1 MKIRTYENS
10 VRHGVIDTLKLE
22 DRVKDISSQVQD
34 SQRIVTAPA
43 LSGRRTAGENE
54 SAEAVAADN
63 AVNGA
68 KSFAGAFR
76 DFAGN
81 EIKRA
86 LKRAPVRTDA
96 ANAMRRAVSTGGRT
110 PRGDLNR
117 RTLRVIKGN
126 AGQTVKSHAAGQAV
140 SGAAVRGVEKTA
152 VQGVRIAAQTTAAAG
167 TAAKT
172 AVSAG
177 AGAATAGTSTA
188 VQAAAEAAKKAAV
201 GPVKMMQ
208 ESAAAASRA
217 SPLQAADMARAAQT
231 AQEAAESFGEKA
243 QPKGW
248 TKFAFAIAG
257 ITLTLYMMLAGVMT
271 STGYGRAVNLNER
284 VESYRPSVQKWAA
297 KFGIPEYVEVLLA
310 LCMAETGILEN
321 PGDPFACSE
330 SGLAVKQP
338 DGITDPEYSIEIG
351 VYCFSLKVKKAKC
364 ASPADRNG
372 LFKALQAY
380 NMGDGFID
388 FCDTYY
394 GGIWSVECAQA
405 FSDKMGQGRVYG
417 NPNYIE
423 QFLRCY
429 EFGTVTSTPDFSGA
443 LNAAGLCW
451 PLGDA
456 GQDSITQHFGGMYS
470 GEPHKGLDIGMPE
483 GTPIYAAA
491 DGEVIIANDYD
502 SWGYSWGYYVKI
514 NHSSLHDT
522 LYAHMSRV
530 AVREGQYVRQGELI
544 GYVGNTGNSSG
555 PHLHFELYLNGT
567 RVDPEPYIGT
577 DALQKYLL
585 TNA

>member
-22 DRVKDISSQVQD
+22 DRVKDISTRIQD
-34 SQRIVTAPA
+34 AQRIVTAPVS
-43 LSGRRTAGENE
+43 SGRRTAGENE
-54 SAEAVAADN
+54 SAESAAADN
-63 AVNGA
+63 AANGA
-68 KSFAGAFR
+68 KSLAGALR

-81 EIKRA
+81 EIKRVS
-86 LKRAPVRTDA
+86 VRIDT
-96 ANAMRRAVSTGGRT
+96 ANAMRRAVITGGRT
-110 PRGDLNR
+110 PKGDLNR
-117 RTLRVIKGN
+117 RTLRFIKGN
-126 AGQTVKSHAAGQAV
+126 AGQAVKSHAAGQAV

-152 VQGVRIAAQTTAAAG
+152 VQGVRIAAQTTAAAAG

-172 AVSAG
+172 AVSTG
-177 AGAATAGTSTA
+177 VGAATAGTSAA
-188 VQAAAEAAKKAAV
+188 VQAAAEATKKAAV

-217 SPLQAADMARAAQT
+217 SPPQAADMARAAQT

-257 ITLTLYMMLAGVMT
+257 ITLTLYMMLVGAMT

-297 KFGIPEYVEVLLA
+297 EFGIPEYVEVLLA
-310 LCMAETGILEN
+310 LCMAESGILEN
-321 PGDPFACSE
+321 PGDPFQCSE
-330 SGLAVKQP
+330 SGLGVKQP

-351 VYCFSLKVKKAKC
+351 VYCFSLKLKKTGC
-364 ASPADRNG
+364 TSPMDKNN

-380 NMGDGFID
+380 NMGDGFVD
-388 FCDTYY
+388 FCDANY

-405 FSDKMGQGRVYG
+405 FSDKMGQGGVYG

-429 EFGTVTSTPDFSGA
+429 EFGTVASMPNFSGA

-451 PLGDA
+451 PLGDV

-470 GEPHKGLDIGMPE
+470 GVPHKGLDIGMPE
-483 GTPIYAAA
+483 GTPIYAAV
-491 DGEVIIANDYD
+491 DGEVVIANDYD

-585 TNA
+585 TNV

>member
-22 DRVKDISSQVQD
+22 DRVKDISSRVQD
-34 SQRIVTAPA
+34 AQRILTAPA

-63 AVNGA
+63 AINSA

-86 LKRAPVRTDA
+86 LKRTPVRTDA

-126 AGQTVKSHAAGQAV
+126 AGQTMKSHAAGQAV

-152 VQGVRIAAQTTAAAG
+152 VQGVRIAAQKTAAAG

-172 AVSAG
+172 AASAG
-177 AGAATAGTSTA
+177 AGAATAGTSAA

-201 GPVKMMQ
+201 GPIKMMQ

-217 SPLQAADMARAAQT
+217 SPPQAADMARAVQT
-231 AQEAAESFGEKA
+231 TQEAAGSFGEKA

-284 VESYRPSVQKWAA
+284 VESYRPSVQKWAVE
-297 KFGIPEYVEVLLA
+297 FGIPEYVEVLLA
-310 LCMAETGILEN
+310 LCMAESGILEN
-321 PGDPFACSE
+321 PGDPFQCSE
-330 SGLAVKQP
+330 SGLGVKQP

-405 FSDKMGQGRVYG
+405 FSDKMGQGSVYG